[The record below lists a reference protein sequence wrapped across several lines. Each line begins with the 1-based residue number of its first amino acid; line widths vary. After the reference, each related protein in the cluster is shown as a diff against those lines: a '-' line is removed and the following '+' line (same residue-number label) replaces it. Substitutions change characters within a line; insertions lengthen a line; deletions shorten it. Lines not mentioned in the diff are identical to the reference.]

1 MQGKSIR
8 LPKVFIVM
16 IEICSFQECLKKFK
30 ARDDI
35 RRHVL
40 GSVESILELLIHLG
54 HLGALKTG
62 SIFNYRSHA
71 DRPCYFCSVCSEK
84 FTSEMLGTSHKQKF
98 HNREATIRQV
108 NNEYTK
114 ELVESLTR
122 LIEAT
127 A

>member
-1 MQGKSIR
+1 MTSVVMYWGKSK
-8 LPKVFIVM
+8 L
-16 IEICSFQECLKKFK
+16 
-30 ARDDI
+30 
-35 RRHVL
+35 
-40 GSVESILELLIHLG
+40 ESILELSINLG
-54 HLGALKTG
+54 KKTPAL
-62 SIFNYRSHA
+62 FFYRSHA

-84 FTSEMLGTSHKQKF
+84 FTSEMLGTSHKHKF

-122 LIEAT
+122 LIEGT